1 MLWREH
7 EIWTA
12 NEYEVRLSQTLVRQS
27 DLYTAIILLT
37 STSPWT
43 SVHILIST
51 NGGGCHVECEVLT
64 GSSDPHTLAL
74 ECSEVLERM
83 KQRLMSLYS
92 KPRHFFSA
100 SAMKALLAENSVGIL
115 RERQ

>member
-12 NEYEVRLSQTLVRQS
+12 NEYEVRLSLTLVRQS

-43 SVHILIST
+43 SCHLLITT
-51 NGGGCHVECEVLT
+51 NGGGFHVECEVLIVNLD
-64 GSSDPHTLAL
+64 SHTLAL
-74 ECSEVLERM
+74 ECSGVLERM
-83 KQRLMSLYS
+83 KELLMSHYS
-92 KPRHFFSA
+92 RPRFFFSEK
-100 SAMKALLAENSVGIL
+100 AMRAMFAESSIGVL
-115 RERQ
+115 RIV